1 MQYNSNKFIIDRVE
15 GNIAVCE
22 DDKGNMININIKYII
37 GKIKEGSVIIK
48 KNSLYYIDENLTKKR
63 KKEIEELVK
72 GLWVE

>member
-22 DDKGNMININIKYII
+22 DNKGNMININIKYII